1 MTQQVH
7 SCCKEMC
14 KLCRETME
22 GPCAWLSLGNE
33 YCDEIIRID
42 ATLCHYKSKYFDLQK
57 RIDKAIKFVE
67 ALKEEI
73 YDNEEYIIDNI
84 ELNIM
89 LDILRGKDN
98 E

>member
-1 MTQQVH
+1 MN
-7 SCCKEMC
+7 KE
-14 KLCRETME
+14 
-22 GPCAWLSLGNE
+22 
-33 YCDEIIRID
+33 RID
-42 ATLCHYKSKYFDLQK
+42 NAIKNTNIAKDMFIKKCDNCIELQK

>member
-7 SCCKEMC
+7 SCCKDMC
-14 KLCRETME
+14 KLCRETMDK
-22 GPCAWLSLGNE
+22 PCAWLSLGNE

-57 RIDKAIKFVE
+57 RIDKAVE
-67 ALKEEI
+67 YCKETLDLKEE
-73 YDNEEYIIDNI
+73 YNNEVECVVND
-84 ELNIM
+84 L
-89 LDILRGKDN
+89 LDILRGKD